1 MEDPLEIWEYEGGSP
16 RQSPA
21 HVLTG
26 TVNQIPWARQI
37 RDQINAEFDR
47 VRRVLESATRNR
59 AADDRQVTEAIII
72 ILEDK
77 RAEVMAR
84 SEAGYFIHN
93 WQELRTQVRDLIL
106 QDSRF
111 KAKEAS
117 SSDARLGR
125 D

>member
-1 MEDPLEIWEYEGGSP
+1 
-16 RQSPA
+16 
-21 HVLTG
+21 VLTG
-26 TVNQIPWARQI
+26 TVNQIVWARQV

-47 VRRVLESATRNR
+47 VRTALESAARNR
-59 AADDRQVTEAIII
+59 AADDRQVTEAIIV

-84 SEAGYFIHN
+84 CEAGYFIHD

-117 SSDARLGR
+117 SSNPCRT
-125 D
+125 

>member
-1 MEDPLEIWEYEGGSP
+1 MEDPLGIWEYEGGSP

-21 HVLTG
+21 HVLMG
-26 TVNQIPWARQI
+26 TVNQIAWARQI

-59 AADDRQVTEAIII
+59 AADDRQVTEAIIV

-84 SEAGYFIHN
+84 SEAGYFIHD

-117 SSDARLGR
+117 SSNPCRT
-125 D
+125 